1 MIRPFTCICM
11 LLAAGSGL
19 YLYQTKHRAQLLD
32 REIGRTI
39 KQTEQARDRI
49 GALKGEWALLSEPD
63 RLNELAG
70 QHLALKTL
78 APTQFV
84 AMADLGARLPAPL
97 PPGTMMRPVDEPAPS
112 VTMAV
117 AKPIAA
123 SPRVADKA
131 PERPADKPVQMAA
144 LPQPA
149 VPPPPRT
156 VAKPPAP
163 PAATPVTVP
172 GPVPARLA
180 PQLQS
185 APPSAPPIQLTP
197 RIMAP
202 VMNVSA
208 AQHSTPAPGSI
219 GESVA
224 RTTRVRAEAPVVMS
238 AASSAGPYAAPAATA
253 QSGNAQSGNAAGG
266 NAAGGN
272 AAGGNAAGGS
282 AVGGS
287 ALGGAG
293 RLALPAPVPF
303 NGGQR

>member
-63 RLNELAG
+63 RLNELAA

-97 PPGTMMRPVDEPAPS
+97 PPGAMMRPVDEPAP
-112 VTMAV
+112 TTPMAV
-117 AKPIAA
+117 AKPVIAG
-123 SPRVADKA
+123 PRVAEKT
-131 PERPADKPVQMAA
+131 PERPIEKPVQVAA

-149 VPPPPRT
+149 VPPPAPKAA
-156 VAKPPAP
+156 AKPPVTPPAP
-163 PAATPVTVP
+163 PPIVAAAVAAPP
-172 GPVPARLA
+172 RLA
-180 PQLQS
+180 HP
-185 APPSAPPIQLTP
+185 APLPPPMPTP
-197 RIMAP
+197 RILAP

-208 AQHSTPAPGSI
+208 GQIAAPAPGSI

-224 RTTRVRAEAPVVMS
+224 RAARVRDQAH
-238 AASSAGPYAAPAATA
+238 PAATPVA
-253 QSGNAQSGNAAGG
+253 PVLVPAASTAPAYSQQ
-266 NAAGGN
+266 AATTL
-272 AAGGNAAGGS
+272 S
-282 AVGGS
+282 GS

-303 NGGQR
+303 GAVQR